1 MSDDIALK
9 CINAIRTL
17 SMDAVQQANSGHPGT
32 AMAMAPVAYEIWN
45 HHMCYDPAAPDW
57 PNRDRFVLSI
67 GHASMLLYSML
78 HLTQTRDNGGPAI
91 SIDDIKAFRQL
102 HSKCAGHPESHLV
115 AGIETTTGP
124 LGQGAANS
132 VGMAIASKWQAEY
145 FNRPGYELFDYDVYV
160 IAGDGCMMEGITSEA
175 ASLAG
180 HLKLSNLCWF
190 YDNNKITIEG
200 ETKLAF
206 TEDVA
211 ARFKGYG
218 WNVTHVEDAND
229 LDELNKA
236 IEFFKSND
244 DAPTLVVTDSHIAW
258 GAPTKQDT
266 HDAHGAPLGEDEI
279 AGTKEFYGWTHEK
292 WHVPDEV
299 PAHFKA
305 NIGERGASARKAWE
319 AKLAE
324 YKSEFP
330 DQAGHLECMQA
341 NELPEGWD
349 ANLPEF
355 ETDEKGI
362 AGRSASGKI
371 LNALAGNI
379 PWLMGGSADLA
390 PSTKTLL
397 DGESDFSAENYGGR
411 NFHFG
416 VREHAMGSIINGMAL
431 SKLRPYGA
439 GFLIFSDYSRATFR
453 LGVIM
458 EIAPIYVF
466 THDSIGVGEDGP
478 THQPIEHMASL
489 RAIPGLSVFR
499 PGDANEIIE
508 AWKVVLRNSH
518 QPAVFAFT
526 RQDMPVFD
534 RSKYN
539 SAEGVANGGYV
550 LADSDSDPEV
560 ILIAPGSEVALC
572 VDAYEQLT
580 AEGIKARVVSMA
592 SWDLFEKQSQ
602 EYRDSVLPPNVTA
615 RVAVEMA
622 STFGWER
629 YVGMTGAIIGM
640 TSYGASAPLEDMLPH
655 FGFTVEKV
663 VEAAKGQV
671 AG

>member
-1 MSDDIALK
+1 MSDSIALK
-9 CINAIRTL
+9 CINTIRTL
-17 SMDAVQQANSGHPGT
+17 SMDAVQAANSGHPGT
-32 AMAMAPVAYEIWN
+32 PMAMAPVAYETWN
-45 HHMCYDPAAPDW
+45 HHMRYDPEAPEW

-78 HLTQTRDNGGPAI
+78 HLTQTKDDGEL
-91 SIDDIKAFRQL
+91 SINIEDIKSFRQL
-102 HSKCAGHPESHLV
+102 HSKCAGHPESHV
-115 AGIETTTGP
+115 AAGIETTTGP

-132 VGMAIASKWQAEY
+132 VGMAISSKWQAEY
-145 FNRPGYELFDYDVYV
+145 FNKPDYELFNYDVYV
-160 IAGDGCMMEGITSEA
+160 IAGDGCMMEGVTSEA

-206 TEDVA
+206 TEDVG

-218 WNVTHVEDAND
+218 WNVLHVEDAND
-229 LDELNKA
+229 LDALSEALDS
-236 IEFFKSND
+236 FKSNN
-244 DAPTLVVTDSHIAW
+244 DAPTFIVVDSHIAW

-266 HDAHGAPLGEDEI
+266 HDAHGSPLGEDEI
-279 AGTKEFYGWTHEK
+279 AGTKEAYGWTHET
-292 WHVPDEV
+292 WHVPEEV
-299 PAHFKA
+299 PAHFNN
-305 NIGERGASARKAWE
+305 NIGARGATARAAWE
-319 AKLAE
+319 SKFAE

-330 DQAGHLECMQA
+330 ELAGHLECMQA
-341 NELPEGWD
+341 NKLPEGWD

-355 ETDEKGI
+355 EADPKGV
-362 AGRSASGKI
+362 AGRSASGKV
-371 LNALAGNI
+371 LNALAKNI
-379 PWLMGGSADLA
+379 PWLLGGSADLA

-397 DGESDFSAENYGGR
+397 DGESDFCAEDYSGR

-431 SKLRPYGA
+431 SKMRPYGA

-453 LGVIM
+453 LGAIM
-458 EIAPIYVF
+458 GIAPIYIF

-478 THQPIEHMASL
+478 THQPIEHLASL
-489 RAIPGLSVFR
+489 RAIPGLSLFR
-499 PGDANEIIE
+499 PGDANEITE
-508 AWKVVLRNSH
+508 AWKVVLQNNH
-518 QPAVFAFT
+518 QPTVFAFT

-550 LADSDSDPEV
+550 LADSEGDPDV
-560 ILIAPGSEVALC
+560 ILIGSGSEVSLC
-572 VDAYEQLT
+572 VDAHEQLKE
-580 AEGIKARVVSMA
+580 EGIKARVVSMP
-592 SWDLFEKQSQ
+592 SWDLFESQSQ
-602 EYRDSVLPPNVTA
+602 EYRESVLPPNITA

-640 TSYGASAPLEDMLPH
+640 RSYGASAPLKDMLPY
-655 FGFTVEKV
+655 FGFTLEKV
-663 VEAAKGQV
+663 VEAAKGQL